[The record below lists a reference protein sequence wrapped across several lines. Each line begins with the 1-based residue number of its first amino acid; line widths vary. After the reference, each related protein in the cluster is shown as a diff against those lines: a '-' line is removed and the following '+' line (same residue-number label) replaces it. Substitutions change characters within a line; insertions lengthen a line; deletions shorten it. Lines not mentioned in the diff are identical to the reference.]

1 MTIFLRLENLN
12 KNMQTLIWMGM
23 TAVTMKILLFTLM
36 MMMTCFVIFQH
47 LEDKLVRCVSK
58 WCSIVVSF
66 PKHKHLTSRC
76 TCTGKVQ
83 STYEGLPFQ
92 HAVQKKPLNFL
103 LFQDGECFFLF
114 HLTVLVLFQQNPRTF
129 KTDQHLISPQKITHE
144 SHMKFT
150 RIKEIIANLRSS

>member
-1 MTIFLRLENLN
+1 MIIFLRLENLN

-83 STYEGLPFQ
+83 STYEVRFT
-92 HAVQKKPLNFL
+92 FL
-103 LFQDGECFFLF
+103 TYCIEKTFEFLIVFKMGSVFFFTWLCWSYF
-114 HLTVLVLFQQNPRTF
+114 SKTLEPSRLTS
-129 KTDQHLISPQKITHE
+129 I
-144 SHMKFT
+144 
-150 RIKEIIANLRSS
+150 

>member
-1 MTIFLRLENLN
+1 MIIFLRLENLN

-47 LEDKLVRCVSK
+47 LEDKLVQCVSK

-66 PKHKHLTSRC
+66 PKHKHLTRRC

-83 STYEGLPFQ
+83 STYEVRFT
-92 HAVQKKPLNFL
+92 FL
-103 LFQDGECFFLF
+103 TYCIEKTFEFLIVSRWGVFFFFTWLCWSYF
-114 HLTVLVLFQQNPRTF
+114 SKTLEPSRLTS
-129 KTDQHLISPQKITHE
+129 I
-144 SHMKFT
+144 
-150 RIKEIIANLRSS
+150 

>member
-1 MTIFLRLENLN
+1 MIIFLRLENLN
-12 KNMQTLIWMGM
+12 KNMQMLIWMGM

-47 LEDKLVRCVSK
+47 LEDKLVQCVSK

-83 STYEGLPFQ
+83 STYEVRFTFLTCCIE
-92 HAVQKKPLNFL
+92 KPLNFL
-103 LFQDGECFFLF
+103 LFQDGECFFFSLDCAGPI
-114 HLTVLVLFQQNPRTF
+114 VAKPSNP
-129 KTDQHLISPQKITHE
+129 
-144 SHMKFT
+144 
-150 RIKEIIANLRSS
+150 

>member
-1 MTIFLRLENLN
+1 MIIFLRLENLN

-23 TAVTMKILLFTLM
+23 TAVTMKILLFMLM

-83 STYEGLPFQ
+83 STYEVRFT
-92 HAVQKKPLNFL
+92 FL
-103 LFQDGECFFLF
+103 ACCIEKTFEFLIVSRWGVFFFF
-114 HLTVLVLFQQNPRTF
+114 HLTVLVLF
-129 KTDQHLISPQKITHE
+129 
-144 SHMKFT
+144 
-150 RIKEIIANLRSS
+150 